1 MTTTDIDEITTN
13 LIHTLM
19 HSDAYRHYTGLMQA
33 NILDLKITMAKI
45 RSLQLRA
52 ESQ

>member
-1 MTTTDIDEITTN
+1 MTTTDFDEITAN

-19 HSDAYRHYTGLMQA
+19 HSDAYRHYPGLVQA
-33 NILDLKITMAKI
+33 NILDLKVTMAKL

-52 ESQ
+52 QSQ